1 MIGRTGWV
9 VALVALAGCGGSEE
23 SPPADSDREQIEATI
38 GAYFEAM
45 GEGDGEE
52 ACSHLTSSA
61 RKNLVTASGK
71 SSCEEAIELI
81 GEAADAHPEQGER
94 LSQVRVLR
102 ATIDGVKAEATIKAG
117 DRQGDAPVPLE
128 KTDDGWKVAGTGT
141 STGVQYS
148 SQAQAECVA
157 GGMQEF
163 DDGNADPFWKVEG
176 RDDFRDYIAETC
188 RIADRRGL
196 LDGSVDRKE
205 FMKVAGEV
213 VLRMV
218 ESGQIRD
225 PR

>member
-9 VALVALAGCGGSEE
+9 VALVALAGCGGSDE
-23 SPPADSDREQIEATI
+23 SPAGSDREQIEATI
-38 GAYFEAM
+38 SAYFAAM
-45 GEGDGEE
+45 GEGDGDE
-52 ACSHLTSSA
+52 ACGHLTSSA
-61 RKNLVTASGK
+61 RQNLATAMGK

-81 GEAADAHPEQGER
+81 AEAAESDPEGR
-94 LSQVRVLR
+94 KALSKVRVLR
-102 ATIDGVKAEATIKAG
+102 ATIDGVKAEATIKARE
-117 DRQGDAPVPLE
+117 DEAPRPVPLE
-128 KTDDGWKVAGTGT
+128 KTDDGWRVAGT
-141 STGVQYS
+141 SSGVQFS
-148 SQAQAECVA
+148 SQAHAECVS

-163 DDGNADPFWKVEG
+163 DEGNADPFWKVEG

-196 LDGSVDRKE
+196 LVEDGNREE
-205 FMKVAGEV
+205 FMKVAGQV